1 MTALPAACV
10 SAPHSNAALLTAPGP
25 AAIATIRV
33 IAAPHSLPT
42 LCRLL
47 SVDQLPPRPIFRTA
61 LRDAANEPIDDILAV
76 VIHHDAQRT
85 ILELHLHGNPWLV
98 ERALHELQQAGFER
112 TAAEGAFGT
121 APADA
126 LEAAAWAALP
136 QMLTSAGVRWLLTQP
151 ARVRAELQRMRG
163 LSDADH
169 RVACRALLHG
179 LTVFDWFARSTRVA
193 LLGRPNAGKSTL
205 MNRLAGSAVSIV
217 SPVAGTT
224 RDWIEAASEHHGYPL
239 TWIDTAGVRDAS
251 DELERESIRRTESIL
266 ADVDAVILVVDGAQ
280 PTALPLVPSTA
291 PGKPLVVAWNKCDL
305 SPRDPALSSP
315 ALSVAGAPIVPC
327 SATTGAGVDD
337 LVQTLLEVLGRAP
350 TILERPGLF
359 CRGHAPSVLQAAD
372 SAQRI
377 DLNIAQLDCG

>member
-33 IAAPHSLPT
+33 NAAPQSLPS

-47 SVDQLPPRPIFRTA
+47 SVEQLPTRQIFRTA

-76 VIHHDAQRT
+76 VTHHDAHRT
-85 ILELHLHGNPWLV
+85 TIELHLHGNPWLV
-98 ERALHELQQAGFER
+98 ERALRELQQAGFER
-112 TAAEGAFGT
+112 TAADAAFGT
-121 APADA
+121 PPADA

-136 QMLTSAGVRWLLTQP
+136 QMLTSAGARWLLSQP
-151 ARVRAELQRMRG
+151 ARLRAELQRMRG

-169 RVACRALLHG
+169 RAACRTLLHG

-193 LLGRPNAGKSTL
+193 FLGPPNAGKSTL

-239 TWIDTAGVRDAS
+239 TWVDTAGVRDAS

-280 PTALPLVPSTA
+280 TTALPTISSTS

-315 ALSVAGAPIVPC
+315 ALSDAAHPIVPC

-337 LVQTLLEVLGRAP
+337 LVKALLAALGRAP
-350 TILERPGLF
+350 DILERPGIF
-359 CRGHAPSVLQAAD
+359 CPAHARSLLRAAD

-377 DLNIAQLDCG
+377 DPDIAQLDCG